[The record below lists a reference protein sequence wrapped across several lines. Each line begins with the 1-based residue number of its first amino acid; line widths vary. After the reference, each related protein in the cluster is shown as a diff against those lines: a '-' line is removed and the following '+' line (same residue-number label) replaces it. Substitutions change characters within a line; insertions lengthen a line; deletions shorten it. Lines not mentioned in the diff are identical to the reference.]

1 MTYVLSYPCFTH
13 KENEAQVMNDLPS
26 LDAVQ
31 QESDPDKPASRARP
45 PIPLALAASNVRIQQ
60 PQPCDWETGSPQ
72 APCKSLRF
80 GFLGCRCRTN
90 NTYLPGGSK
99 KVWNQDPSRPGGW
112 ALSLYELPKRF

>member
-45 PIPLALAASNVRIQQ
+45 PIPLALAARMVV
-60 PQPCDWETGSPQ
+60 DAW
-72 APCKSLRF
+72 
-80 GFLGCRCRTN
+80 
-90 NTYLPGGSK
+90 
-99 KVWNQDPSRPGGW
+99 
-112 ALSLYELPKRF
+112 